1 MAKVIGQLA
10 HHYDPHKDYTGW
22 LASRKMNGNAFLWD
36 GGITRGM
43 LSNHVPWSTDHGKLS
58 TGFWSLGR
66 SAGMKVMFVPP
77 ELAKAMPP
85 FPTQGEVWHE
95 SDNRQKVGVCR
106 KKYSTISEWDGVRLL
121 HHTHKPFC
129 TWGIPEDNL
138 LLGIPEVS
146 TYWSNQP
153 AAMRT
158 AMLQGRMDAI
168 HQTVVTSKDHFN
180 QMLSNA
186 VANGW
191 EGLMLVNPN
200 AKFENDRSH
209 NVLKVKPEFET
220 EGKVI
225 GYKEGVSGKRLG
237 GYGGLLV
244 SVTWDEKVTTVTG
257 GNADM
262 VDKTV
267 TFGVCGLTDDEL
279 AFAECC
285 YPIGSTVRFSFAEV
299 ADTAVPQSC
308 NVYRGK

>member
-10 HHYDPHKDYTGW
+10 HHYKQGKDYTGW

-43 LSNHVPWSTDHGKLS
+43 MTDRIPWASDPGKMS
-58 TGFWSLGR
+58 TGMWSLGR
-66 SAGMKVMFVPP
+66 SAGMKVMYVPP
-77 ELAKAMPP
+77 QLLIDMPP

-106 KKYSTISEWDGVRLL
+106 RKFSLIKDWKGITLVS
-121 HHTHKPFC
+121 HTHKPFS
-129 TWGIPEDNL
+129 TWDIPEGHELMEYNM
-138 LLGIPEVS
+138 VN
-146 TYWSNQP
+146 TYWSNQN
-153 AAMRT
+153 AAFRT
-158 AMLQGRMDAI
+158 AILQDYCHAE
-168 HQTVVTSKDHFN
+168 QTIIQSKGHFD

-186 VANGW
+186 IAHGW
-191 EGLMLVNPN
+191 EGLVIVNPN

-220 EGKVI
+220 EGRVI

-244 SVTWDEKVTTVTG
+244 SVTWDEKVTSVTG
-257 GNADM
+257 GTADM
-262 VDKTV
+262 IGKTA
-267 TFGVCGLTDDEL
+267 TFGVCGLTDEEL
-279 AFAECC
+279 AQVHRV
-285 YPIGSTVRFSFAEV
+285 YPVGSTVRFSFEEV
-299 ADTAVPQSC
+299 ADTAIPQSC